1 MSKTTKRRKKYRY
14 YRRRRLKR
22 TGLWKSLVSKLVSL
36 SIFLLTLVLVV
47 YGLSLFTKLHRP
59 GIKPQEELVFSRTQ
73 ILNASHRDEAVG
85 LVTERLSRMKADN
98 VAHQIVDVG
107 ELRSF
112 QGGES
117 MILDRSAD
125 AGQEKPSRL
134 ALLTAQALGIPAR
147 NVVCKPLKDNYQA
160 ISLTIVIGNDW
171 QVLSAGI

>member
-134 ALLTAQALGIPAR
+134 ALGIPAR